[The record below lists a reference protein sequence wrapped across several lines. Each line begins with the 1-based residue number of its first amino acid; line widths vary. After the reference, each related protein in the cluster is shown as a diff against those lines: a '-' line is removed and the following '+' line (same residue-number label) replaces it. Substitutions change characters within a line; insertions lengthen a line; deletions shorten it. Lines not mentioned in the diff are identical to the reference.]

1 MTELWIQSAHW
12 GLALFPVL
20 ILLAIFVWL
29 DAFKLMSL
37 KEILILLLGGLGAL
51 AAWPV
56 AGQFLDTLRSALTA
70 TADTSRRGSRKRS
83 RRR

>member
-20 ILLAIFVWL
+20 VLLAIFVWL

-37 KEILILLLGGLGAL
+37 KEILILLLLGGLGAL
-51 AAWPV
+51 AL
-56 AGQFLDTLRSALTA
+56 AGRGAI
-70 TADTSRRGSRKRS
+70 SRYASDRL
-83 RRR
+83 